1 MDKSILQQ
9 YVDACALVDETE
21 ADIRRLERKKT
32 PVSDSVRGSA
42 PSFPYV
48 AQTFRL
54 YGTAEQPGDAAEIQR
69 ELELL
74 QERREN
80 ASKIKL
86 DVEAFLNTI
95 PPRMQRIVRYKIF
108 EGMAW
113 EEVAIKMGKNSTG
126 DGIRMEFKRFMET
139 GA

>member
-9 YVDACALVDETE
+9 YVDACALVDETA

-95 PPRMQRIVRYKIF
+95 PPRMQRIVRYKMF
-108 EGMAW
+108 EGLTW
-113 EEVAIKMGKNSTG
+113 ESVADKLGRCGSGESVRKEYEN
-126 DGIRMEFKRFMET
+126 FMREK
-139 GA
+139 